1 MLQVKV
7 KNIYEIEYED
17 IPEPVPNPNEAI
29 IKIASVGICGSD
41 IHVFKGENPVLKPPV
56 VQGHEFGGIIESIK
70 GNGNRNYFKVGQKV
84 SVFPVINCGKCFY
97 CKKDL
102 NHLCEKQ
109 KIFDGGSFDGA
120 MKEKIAVPINNLL
133 SLPDSFDLKYSSLVE
148 PVSVAVHAAND
159 FKNSNI
165 LIIGIGTIGSLVQ
178 QVCKNNRNTILT
190 LDINKNSLNRSI
202 NLGAD
207 LVCDFSDQEKKQKI
221 TEFLG
226 KEKIDVVVDCVGI
239 DETMKFATDIVRKKG
254 TIVLIGVPTKPLSIN
269 AVDILLKE
277 IDLKG
282 SYIYSIKDFIKA
294 GQYIIKNLIDLDSL
308 NIKTFPLDKAKEG
321 YEYKLNNPSEKVLLV
336 NNV

>member
-17 IPEPVPNPNEAI
+17 IPEPILNPDEAI

-70 GNGNRNYFKVGQKV
+70 GKGGRKNFKIGQKV
-84 SVFPVINCGKCFY
+84 SVFPTINCGKCFY

-102 NHLCEKQ
+102 SHLCEKQ
-109 KIFDGGSFDGA
+109 KIFDGGSLDGA
-120 MKEKIAVPINNLL
+120 MKEKIAVPINNLF
-133 SLPDSFDLKYSSLVE
+133 SLPDSFDLKYSALIE
-148 PVSVAVHAAND
+148 PVSVAVHATNE

-178 QVCKNNRNTILT
+178 QVCKNNRNTIIT
-190 LDINKNSLNRSI
+190 SDINNNSLNRSI

-207 LVCDFSDQEKKQKI
+207 FVCDFTGSEKKQKI

-226 KEKIDVVVDCVGI
+226 KEKLDVVVDCVGR
-239 DETMKFATDIVRKKG
+239 DETINFATDIVRKRGK
-254 TIVLIGVPTKPLSIN
+254 IVLIGVPKKPLRIN
-269 AVDILLKE
+269 AVDLLLKE
-277 IDLKG
+277 IELKG
-282 SYIYSIKDFIKA
+282 SYLYSLKDFIKA
-294 GQYIIKNLIDLDSL
+294 GEYIIKNLIDLESL

-321 YEYKLNNPSEKVLLV
+321 YEYKINNPPEKVLLV